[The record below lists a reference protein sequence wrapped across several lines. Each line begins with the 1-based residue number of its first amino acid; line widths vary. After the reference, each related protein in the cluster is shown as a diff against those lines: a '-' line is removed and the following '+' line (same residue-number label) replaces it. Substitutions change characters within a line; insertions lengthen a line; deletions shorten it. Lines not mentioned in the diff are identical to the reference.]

1 MPEICSNKKIKQEFL
16 LRDKDF
22 RINAVIHSGQW
33 YTFDKW
39 LKLSQ
44 VDREDLVKY
53 LEETTI
59 PIIHKQNS
67 YRVNSEEVFRW
78 YHENNLSIEEAIV
91 PNDFSPRVW
100 GGKTEVD
107 VLLETPQHISNIL
120 LVYCNDINVL
130 YKIKNILRG
139 YAWCVYRE
147 NKKQLK
153 IYTTSFKYI
162 EQILT
167 SQLTDREFNSLIIRY
182 TMQRKWRSLSDFDED
197 FLGGFLMFYSNF
209 SKQCLKPHMETIKT
223 YISSHEDIESQ
234 IREWIMIALNKFDE
248 KETVPFSA
256 YLNSYLQFRP
266 YELGNEL
273 LGDDL
278 ANFQKEHSRA
288 VKELA
293 TELNVDIKLV
303 DENLVRERM
312 GYSDKNEYFSLLE
325 RTIEFNSL
333 KVARDI
339 NWEDKNNEKQGSSI
353 FDRKE
358 KNEHD
363 RKRQTEISKA
373 IIKAT
378 IETEKYEDLE
388 TLLSNNFNALKYL
401 NVSNEYKMSLLK
413 QLQSKYVK
421 YPTFSLF

>member
-1 MPEICSNKKIKQEFL
+1 MPEICNNKKIKEQFS

-44 VDREDLVKY
+44 VDREDLIKY
-53 LEETTI
+53 LEETTV

-78 YHENNLSIEEAIV
+78 YHENNLNIEEAIV

-120 LVYCNDINVL
+120 LVYCDDVNVL
-130 YKIKNILRG
+130 YEIKNILRG

-167 SQLTDREFNSLIIRY
+167 SQLTDREFNSLVIRY
-182 TMQRKWRSLSDFDED
+182 TVQRKWRSLSDFDED

-223 YISSHEDIESQ
+223 YINSHEDIESQ

-256 YLNSYLQFRP
+256 YLNRYLQFRP

-293 TELNVDIKLV
+293 SELNVDIKLV
-303 DENLVRERM
+303 DENLIREKM

-339 NWEDKNNEKQGSSI
+339 NWEEKNNEKQGSSI

-363 RKRQTEISKA
+363 RRRQTEISKA

-378 IETEKYEDLE
+378 IETGKYEDLE
-388 TLLSNNFNALKYL
+388 TLLSNNFDALKYL

-413 QLQSKYVK
+413 QLQSK
-421 YPTFSLF
+421 

>member
-1 MPEICSNKKIKQEFL
+1 MPEICNNKKIKERFS

-67 YRVNSEEVFRW
+67 YRVDSEEVFRW
-78 YHENNLSIEEAIV
+78 YHENNLNIEEAIV

-120 LVYCNDINVL
+120 LVYCDDVNVL

-167 SQLTDREFNSLIIRY
+167 SQLTDREFNSLVIRY
-182 TMQRKWRSLSDFDED
+182 TVQRKWRSLSDFDED

-223 YISSHEDIESQ
+223 YINSHEDIESQ

-256 YLNSYLQFRP
+256 YLNRYLQFRP

-293 TELNVDIKLV
+293 SELNVDIKLV
-303 DENLVRERM
+303 DENLIREKM

-339 NWEDKNNEKQGSSI
+339 NWEEKNNEKQGSSI

-378 IETEKYEDLE
+378 IETERYEDLE
-388 TLLSNNFNALKYL
+388 TLLSNNFDALKYL

-413 QLQSKYVK
+413 QLQSK
-421 YPTFSLF
+421 

>member
-1 MPEICSNKKIKQEFL
+1 MPEICNNKKIKENFSL
-16 LRDKDF
+16 KDKDF

-53 LEETTI
+53 LEETTV

-67 YRVNSEEVFRW
+67 YRVDSEEVFRW
-78 YHENNLSIEEAIV
+78 YHENNLNIEEAIV

-167 SQLTDREFNSLIIRY
+167 SQLTGREFNSLVIRY
-182 TMQRKWRSLSDFDED
+182 TVQRKWRSLSDFDED

-223 YISSHEDIESQ
+223 YINSHEDIESQ
-234 IREWIMIALNKFDE
+234 IREWIMIALNKFNE

-256 YLNSYLQFRP
+256 YLNRYLQFRP

-293 TELNVDIKLV
+293 SELNVDIKLV

-339 NWEDKNNEKQGSSI
+339 NWEEKNNEKQGSSI
-353 FDRKE
+353 FERKE

-363 RKRQTEISKA
+363 RRRQTEISKA
-373 IIKAT
+373 VIKAA
-378 IETEKYEDLE
+378 IETRKYEDLE
-388 TLLSNNFNALKYL
+388 TLLSNNFDALKYL

-413 QLQSKYVK
+413 QLQSK
-421 YPTFSLF
+421 

>member
-1 MPEICSNKKIKQEFL
+1 MPEICNNKKIKEQFS

-67 YRVNSEEVFRW
+67 YRVDSEEVFRW
-78 YHENNLSIEEAIV
+78 YHENNLNIEEAIV

-120 LVYCNDINVL
+120 LVYCDDVNVL

-167 SQLTDREFNSLIIRY
+167 SQLTEREFNSLVIRY
-182 TMQRKWRSLSDFDED
+182 TVQRKWRSLSDFDED

-223 YISSHEDIESQ
+223 YINSHEDIESQ

-256 YLNSYLQFRP
+256 YLNRYLQFRP

-293 TELNVDIKLV
+293 SELNVDIKLV
-303 DENLVRERM
+303 DENLIREKM

-339 NWEDKNNEKQGSSI
+339 NWEEKNNEKQGSSI

-363 RKRQTEISKA
+363 RRRQTEISKA

-378 IETEKYEDLE
+378 IETERYEDLE
-388 TLLSNNFNALKYL
+388 TLLSNNFDALKYL

-413 QLQSKYVK
+413 QLQSK
-421 YPTFSLF
+421 

>member
-1 MPEICSNKKIKQEFL
+1 MPEICNNKKIKERFS

-53 LEETTI
+53 LEETTV

-67 YRVNSEEVFRW
+67 YRVDSEEVFRW
-78 YHENNLSIEEAIV
+78 YHENNLNIEEAIV

-167 SQLTDREFNSLIIRY
+167 SQLTGREFNSLVIRY
-182 TMQRKWRSLSDFDED
+182 TVQRKWRSLSDFDED

-223 YISSHEDIESQ
+223 YINSHEDIESQ

-256 YLNSYLQFRP
+256 YLNRYLQFRP

-293 TELNVDIKLV
+293 TELNVDIKSV

-339 NWEDKNNEKQGSSI
+339 NWEEKNNEKQGSSI
-353 FDRKE
+353 FERKE

-363 RKRQTEISKA
+363 RRRQTEISKA

-378 IETEKYEDLE
+378 IETERYEDLE

-413 QLQSKYVK
+413 QLQSK
-421 YPTFSLF
+421 

>member
-1 MPEICSNKKIKQEFL
+1 MPEICNNKKIKEQFS

-53 LEETTI
+53 LEETTV

-67 YRVNSEEVFRW
+67 YRVDSEEVFRW
-78 YHENNLSIEEAIV
+78 YHENNLNIEEAIV

-120 LVYCNDINVL
+120 LVYCDDINVL
-130 YKIKNILRG
+130 YKIRSILRG

-167 SQLTDREFNSLIIRY
+167 SQLTGREFNSLVIRY
-182 TMQRKWRSLSDFDED
+182 TVQRKWRSLSDFDED

-223 YISSHEDIESQ
+223 YINSHEDIESQ

-256 YLNSYLQFRP
+256 YLNRYLQFRP

-293 TELNVDIKLV
+293 SELNVDIKLV
-303 DENLVRERM
+303 DENLIREKM

-339 NWEDKNNEKQGSSI
+339 NWEEKNNEKQGSSI

-363 RKRQTEISKA
+363 RRRQTEISKA

-378 IETEKYEDLE
+378 IETERYEDLE
-388 TLLSNNFNALKYL
+388 TLLSNNFDALKYL

-413 QLQSKYVK
+413 QLQSK
-421 YPTFSLF
+421 

>member
-1 MPEICSNKKIKQEFL
+1 MPEICNNKKIKEQFS

-67 YRVNSEEVFRW
+67 YRVDSEEVFRW
-78 YHENNLSIEEAIV
+78 YHGNNLNIEEAIV

-120 LVYCNDINVL
+120 LVYCDDVNVL

-162 EQILT
+162 EQILK
-167 SQLTDREFNSLIIRY
+167 SQLTGREFNSLVIRY
-182 TMQRKWRSLSDFDED
+182 TVQRKWRSLSDFDED

-223 YISSHEDIESQ
+223 YINSHEDIESQ

-256 YLNSYLQFRP
+256 YLNRYLQFRP

-293 TELNVDIKLV
+293 SELNVDIKLV
-303 DENLVRERM
+303 DENLIREKM

-339 NWEDKNNEKQGSSI
+339 NWEEKNNEKQGSSI

-363 RKRQTEISKA
+363 RRRQTEISKA

-378 IETEKYEDLE
+378 IETERYEDLE
-388 TLLSNNFNALKYL
+388 TLLSNNFDALKYL

-413 QLQSKYVK
+413 QLQSK
-421 YPTFSLF
+421 

>member
-1 MPEICSNKKIKQEFL
+1 MPEICNNKKIKESFSL
-16 LRDKDF
+16 KDKDF

-53 LEETTI
+53 LEETTV

-67 YRVNSEEVFRW
+67 YRVDSEEVFRW
-78 YHENNLSIEEAIV
+78 YRENNLNIEEAIV

-107 VLLETPQHISNIL
+107 VLLETPQHVSNIL

-167 SQLTDREFNSLIIRY
+167 SQLTGREFNSLVIRY
-182 TMQRKWRSLSDFDED
+182 TVQRKWRSLSDFDED

-223 YISSHEDIESQ
+223 YINSHEDIESQ

-256 YLNSYLQFRP
+256 YLNRYLQFRP

-293 TELNVDIKLV
+293 SELNVDIKLV

-339 NWEDKNNEKQGSSI
+339 NWEEKNNEKQGSSI

-363 RKRQTEISKA
+363 RRRQTEISKA

-378 IETEKYEDLE
+378 IETGRYEDLE
-388 TLLSNNFNALKYL
+388 TLLSNNFDALKYL

-413 QLQSKYVK
+413 QLQSK
-421 YPTFSLF
+421 

>member
-1 MPEICSNKKIKQEFL
+1 MPEICNNKKIKEQFS
-16 LRDKDF
+16 LRDKNF

-53 LEETTI
+53 LEETTV

-78 YHENNLSIEEAIV
+78 YHENNLNIEEAIV

-167 SQLTDREFNSLIIRY
+167 SQLTSREFNSLVIRY
-182 TMQRKWRSLSDFDED
+182 TVQRKWRSLSDFDED

-223 YISSHEDIESQ
+223 YINSHEDIESQ

-256 YLNSYLQFRP
+256 YLNRYLQFRP

-293 TELNVDIKLV
+293 SELNVDIKLV
-303 DENLVRERM
+303 DENLVREKM

-388 TLLSNNFNALKYL
+388 TLLSNNFDALKYL

-413 QLQSKYVK
+413 QLQSK
-421 YPTFSLF
+421 

>member
-1 MPEICSNKKIKQEFL
+1 MPEICNNKKIKEQFS

-44 VDREDLVKY
+44 VDREDLIKY

-67 YRVNSEEVFRW
+67 YRVDSEEVFRW
-78 YHENNLSIEEAIV
+78 YHENNLNIEEAIV

-107 VLLETPQHISNIL
+107 VLLETSQHISNIL
-120 LVYCNDINVL
+120 LVYCDDVNVL

-167 SQLTDREFNSLIIRY
+167 SQLTGKEFNSLVIRY
-182 TMQRKWRSLSDFDED
+182 TVQRKWRSLSDFDED

-223 YISSHEDIESQ
+223 YINSYEDIESQ

-256 YLNSYLQFRP
+256 YLNRYLQFRP

-293 TELNVDIKLV
+293 SELNVDIKSV

-339 NWEDKNNEKQGSSI
+339 NWEEKNNEKQGSSI
-353 FDRKE
+353 FERKE

-363 RKRQTEISKA
+363 RRRQTEISKA
-373 IIKAT
+373 IIKAA

-388 TLLSNNFNALKYL
+388 TLLSNNFSALKYL

-413 QLQSKYVK
+413 QLQSK
-421 YPTFSLF
+421 

>member
-1 MPEICSNKKIKQEFL
+1 MPEICNNKKIKEQFS

-53 LEETTI
+53 LEETTV

-67 YRVNSEEVFRW
+67 YRVDSEEVFRW
-78 YHENNLSIEEAIV
+78 YHENNLNIEEAIV

-120 LVYCNDINVL
+120 LVYCDDVNVL

-162 EQILT
+162 KQILT

-223 YISSHEDIESQ
+223 YINSHEDIESQ

-256 YLNSYLQFRP
+256 YLNRYLQFRP

-293 TELNVDIKLV
+293 SELNIDIKLV
-303 DENLVRERM
+303 DENLVREKM

-325 RTIEFNSL
+325 KTIEFNSL

-339 NWEDKNNEKQGSSI
+339 NWEEKNNEKQGSSI
-353 FDRKE
+353 FERKE

-363 RKRQTEISKA
+363 RRRQTEISKA

-378 IETEKYEDLE
+378 IETERYEDLE
-388 TLLSNNFNALKYL
+388 TLLSNNFDALKYL

-413 QLQSKYVK
+413 QLQSK
-421 YPTFSLF
+421 

>member
-1 MPEICSNKKIKQEFL
+1 MPEICNNKKIKEQFS

-67 YRVNSEEVFRW
+67 YRVDSKEVFKW
-78 YHENNLSIEEAIV
+78 YHENNLNIEEAIV

-167 SQLTDREFNSLIIRY
+167 SQLTDREFNSLVIRY
-182 TMQRKWRSLSDFDED
+182 TVQRKWRSLSDFDED

-223 YISSHEDIESQ
+223 YINSHEDIESQ

-256 YLNSYLQFRP
+256 YLNRYLQFRP

-293 TELNVDIKLV
+293 SEFNVDIKSV
-303 DENLVRERM
+303 DENLVREKM

-339 NWEDKNNEKQGSSI
+339 NWEEKNNEKQGSSI

-363 RKRQTEISKA
+363 RRRQTEISKA

-378 IETEKYEDLE
+378 IETERYEDLE
-388 TLLSNNFNALKYL
+388 TLLSNNFDALKYL

-413 QLQSKYVK
+413 QLQSK
-421 YPTFSLF
+421 

>member
-1 MPEICSNKKIKQEFL
+1 MPEICNNKKIKEQFS

-44 VDREDLVKY
+44 VDKEDLVKY
-53 LEETTI
+53 LEETNV

-67 YRVNSEEVFRW
+67 YRVDSKEVFKW
-78 YHENNLSIEEAIV
+78 YHENNLNIEEAIV

-167 SQLTDREFNSLIIRY
+167 SQLTDREFNSLVIRY
-182 TMQRKWRSLSDFDED
+182 TVQRKWRSLSDFDED

-223 YISSHEDIESQ
+223 YINSHEDIESQ

-256 YLNSYLQFRP
+256 YLNRYLQFRP

-293 TELNVDIKLV
+293 SEFNVDIKSV

-339 NWEDKNNEKQGSSI
+339 NWEEKNNEKQGSSI

-358 KNEHD
+358 KMNMTERD
-363 RKRQTEISKA
+363 RQR
-373 IIKAT
+373 
-378 IETEKYEDLE
+378 
-388 TLLSNNFNALKYL
+388 
-401 NVSNEYKMSLLK
+401 
-413 QLQSKYVK
+413 
-421 YPTFSLF
+421 

>member
-1 MPEICSNKKIKQEFL
+1 MPEICNNKKIKEQFS

-33 YTFDKW
+33 YTLDKW

-67 YRVNSEEVFRW
+67 YRVDSEEVFRW
-78 YHENNLSIEEAIV
+78 YHENNLNIEEAIV

-120 LVYCNDINVL
+120 LVYCDDVNVL

-167 SQLTDREFNSLIIRY
+167 SQLTGREFNSLVIRY
-182 TMQRKWRSLSDFDED
+182 TVQRKWRSLSDFDED
-197 FLGGFLMFYSNF
+197 FLCGFLMFYSNF

-223 YISSHEDIESQ
+223 YINSHEDIESQ

-256 YLNSYLQFRP
+256 YLNRYLQFRP

-293 TELNVDIKLV
+293 SELNIDIKLV
-303 DENLVRERM
+303 DENLVREKM

-339 NWEDKNNEKQGSSI
+339 NWEEKNNEKQGSSI

-363 RKRQTEISKA
+363 RRRQTEISKA

-378 IETEKYEDLE
+378 IETERYEDLE
-388 TLLSNNFNALKYL
+388 TLLSNNFDALKYL

-413 QLQSKYVK
+413 QLQSK
-421 YPTFSLF
+421 

>member
-1 MPEICSNKKIKQEFL
+1 MPEICNNKKIKEQFS

-67 YRVNSEEVFRW
+67 YRVDSEEVFRW
-78 YHENNLSIEEAIV
+78 YHENNLNIEEAIV

-167 SQLTDREFNSLIIRY
+167 SQLTDREFNSLVIRY
-182 TMQRKWRSLSDFDED
+182 TVQRKWRSLSDFDED

-223 YISSHEDIESQ
+223 YINSHEDIESQ

-256 YLNSYLQFRP
+256 YLNRYLQFRP

-293 TELNVDIKLV
+293 SELNVDIKLV
-303 DENLVRERM
+303 DENLIREKM

-339 NWEDKNNEKQGSSI
+339 NWEEKNNEKQGSSI

-363 RKRQTEISKA
+363 RRRQTETSKA

-378 IETEKYEDLE
+378 IETERYEDLE
-388 TLLSNNFNALKYL
+388 TLLSNNFDALKYL

-413 QLQSKYVK
+413 QLQSK
-421 YPTFSLF
+421 

>member
-1 MPEICSNKKIKQEFL
+1 MPEIYSNKKIKQEFL

-44 VDREDLVKY
+44 VDKEDLVKY
-53 LEETTI
+53 LEETAV
-59 PIIHKQNS
+59 PIIHKQDS
-67 YRVNSEEVFRW
+67 YRVDSKEVFRW
-78 YHENNLSIEEAIV
+78 YSENNLDIEKAIV

-120 LVYCNDINVL
+120 LVYCNDINIL

-153 IYTTSFKYI
+153 IYTTSFQYI

-223 YISSHEDIESQ
+223 YINSHEDIESQ

-256 YLNSYLQFRP
+256 YLNRYLQFRP

-303 DENLVRERM
+303 DENLVREKM

-388 TLLSNNFNALKYL
+388 TLLSNNFDALKYL

-413 QLQSKYVK
+413 QLQSK
-421 YPTFSLF
+421 

>member
-1 MPEICSNKKIKQEFL
+1 MPEICNNKKIKEQFS

-67 YRVNSEEVFRW
+67 YRVDSKEVFRW
-78 YHENNLSIEEAIV
+78 YHENNLNIEEAIV

-120 LVYCNDINVL
+120 LVYCDDVNVL

-167 SQLTDREFNSLIIRY
+167 SQLTDREFNSLVIRY
-182 TMQRKWRSLSDFDED
+182 TVQRKWRSLSDFDED

-223 YISSHEDIESQ
+223 YINSHEDIESQ

-256 YLNSYLQFRP
+256 YLNRYLQFRP

-293 TELNVDIKLV
+293 SELNVDIKLV
-303 DENLVRERM
+303 DENLIREKM

-339 NWEDKNNEKQGSSI
+339 NWEEKNNEKQGSSI

-363 RKRQTEISKA
+363 RRRQTEISKA

-378 IETEKYEDLE
+378 IETERYEDLE
-388 TLLSNNFNALKYL
+388 TLLSNNFDALKYL

-413 QLQSKYVK
+413 QLQSK
-421 YPTFSLF
+421 

>member
-1 MPEICSNKKIKQEFL
+1 MPEICNNKKIKEQFS

-44 VDREDLVKY
+44 VDKEDLIKY

-67 YRVNSEEVFRW
+67 YRVDSKEVFKW
-78 YHENNLSIEEAIV
+78 YHENNLNIEEAIV

-130 YKIKNILRG
+130 YKIKNISRG

-167 SQLTDREFNSLIIRY
+167 SQLTDREFNSLVIRY
-182 TMQRKWRSLSDFDED
+182 TVQRKWRSLSDFDED

-223 YISSHEDIESQ
+223 YINSHEDIESQ

-256 YLNSYLQFRP
+256 YLNRYLQFRP

-293 TELNVDIKLV
+293 SELNVDIKLV
-303 DENLVRERM
+303 DENLVREKM

-339 NWEDKNNEKQGSSI
+339 NWEEKNNEKQGSSI

-363 RKRQTEISKA
+363 RRRQTEISKA

-378 IETEKYEDLE
+378 IETERYEDLE
-388 TLLSNNFNALKYL
+388 TLLSNNFDALKYL

-413 QLQSKYVK
+413 QLQSK
-421 YPTFSLF
+421 

>member
-1 MPEICSNKKIKQEFL
+1 MPEICNNKKIKENFSL
-16 LRDKDF
+16 KDKDF

-53 LEETTI
+53 LEETTV

-67 YRVNSEEVFRW
+67 YRVDSKEVFRW
-78 YHENNLSIEEAIV
+78 YHENNLNIEEAIV

-120 LVYCNDINVL
+120 LVYCDDVNVL

-167 SQLTDREFNSLIIRY
+167 SQLTGREFNSLVIRY
-182 TMQRKWRSLSDFDED
+182 TVQRKWRSLSDFDED
-197 FLGGFLMFYSNF
+197 FLGGFLIFYSNF

-223 YISSHEDIESQ
+223 YINSHEDIESQ

-256 YLNSYLQFRP
+256 YLNRYLQFRP

-293 TELNVDIKLV
+293 TELNVDIKMV

-388 TLLSNNFNALKYL
+388 TLLSNNFDALKYL

-413 QLQSKYVK
+413 QLQSK
-421 YPTFSLF
+421 

>member
-1 MPEICSNKKIKQEFL
+1 MPEICNNKKIKEQFS

-44 VDREDLVKY
+44 VDREDLIKY
-53 LEETTI
+53 LEETTV

-67 YRVNSEEVFRW
+67 YRVDSEEVFRW
-78 YHENNLSIEEAIV
+78 YHENNLNIEEAIV

-120 LVYCNDINVL
+120 LVYCDDVNVL

-153 IYTTSFKYI
+153 IYTTSFKYV

-167 SQLTDREFNSLIIRY
+167 SQLTDREFNSLVIRY
-182 TMQRKWRSLSDFDED
+182 TVQRKWRSLSDFDED

-223 YISSHEDIESQ
+223 YINSYEDIESQ

-256 YLNSYLQFRP
+256 YLNRYLQFRP

-293 TELNVDIKLV
+293 SELNIDIKLV
-303 DENLVRERM
+303 DENLVREKM

-325 RTIEFNSL
+325 KTIEFNSL

-339 NWEDKNNEKQGSSI
+339 NWEEKNNEKQGSSI

-378 IETEKYEDLE
+378 IETERYEDLE
-388 TLLSNNFNALKYL
+388 TLLSNNFDALKYL

-413 QLQSKYVK
+413 QLQSK
-421 YPTFSLF
+421 

>member
-1 MPEICSNKKIKQEFL
+1 MPEICNNKKIKEQFSL
-16 LRDKDF
+16 KDKDF

-53 LEETTI
+53 LEETTA

-67 YRVNSEEVFRW
+67 YRVNSKEVFRW
-78 YHENNLSIEEAIV
+78 YRENNLNIEEAIV

-120 LVYCNDINVL
+120 LVYCDDVNVL

-167 SQLTDREFNSLIIRY
+167 SQLTGREFNSLVIRY
-182 TMQRKWRSLSDFDED
+182 TVQRKWRSLSDFDED

-223 YISSHEDIESQ
+223 YINSHEDIESQ

-256 YLNSYLQFRP
+256 YLNRYLQFRP

-293 TELNVDIKLV
+293 SELNVDIKSV
-303 DENLVRERM
+303 DENLVREKM

-339 NWEDKNNEKQGSSI
+339 NWEEKNNEKQGSSI
-353 FDRKE
+353 FERKE

-363 RKRQTEISKA
+363 RRRQTEISKA

-378 IETEKYEDLE
+378 IETGKYEDLE
-388 TLLSNNFNALKYL
+388 TLLSNNFDALKYL

-413 QLQSKYVK
+413 QLQSK
-421 YPTFSLF
+421 

>member
-1 MPEICSNKKIKQEFL
+1 MPEICNNKKIKENFSL
-16 LRDKDF
+16 KDKNF
-22 RINAVIHSGQW
+22 KINAVIHSGQW

-44 VDREDLVKY
+44 VDKEDLVKY
-53 LEETTI
+53 LEKTTV

-67 YRVNSEEVFRW
+67 YRVDSEEVFRW
-78 YHENNLSIEEAIV
+78 YHENNLNIEEAIV

-167 SQLTDREFNSLIIRY
+167 SQLTEREFNSLVIRY
-182 TMQRKWRSLSDFDED
+182 TVQRKWRSLSDFDED

-223 YISSHEDIESQ
+223 YINSHEDIESQ

-256 YLNSYLQFRP
+256 YLNRYLQFRP

-293 TELNVDIKLV
+293 SELNIDIKLV
-303 DENLVRERM
+303 DENLVREKM

-339 NWEDKNNEKQGSSI
+339 NWEEKNNEKQGSSI
-353 FDRKE
+353 FERKE

-363 RKRQTEISKA
+363 RRRQTEISKA

-378 IETEKYEDLE
+378 IETERYEDLE
-388 TLLSNNFNALKYL
+388 TLLSNNFDALKYL

-413 QLQSKYVK
+413 QLQSK
-421 YPTFSLF
+421 

>member
-1 MPEICSNKKIKQEFL
+1 MPEICNNKKIKENFSL
-16 LRDKDF
+16 KDKNF
-22 RINAVIHSGQW
+22 KINAVIHSGQW

-44 VDREDLVKY
+44 VDKEDLVKY
-53 LEETTI
+53 LEETTV

-67 YRVNSEEVFRW
+67 YRVDSEEVFRW
-78 YHENNLSIEEAIV
+78 YRENNLNIEEAIV

-107 VLLETPQHISNIL
+107 VLLETPQHVSNIL

-167 SQLTDREFNSLIIRY
+167 SQLTGREFNSLVIRY
-182 TMQRKWRSLSDFDED
+182 TVQRKWRSLSDFDED

-223 YISSHEDIESQ
+223 YINSHEDIESQ
-234 IREWIMIALNKFDE
+234 IREWIMIALNKFNE

-256 YLNSYLQFRP
+256 YLNRYLQFRP

-293 TELNVDIKLV
+293 SELNVDIKSV

-312 GYSDKNEYFSLLE
+312 RYSDKNEYFSLLE

-339 NWEDKNNEKQGSSI
+339 NWEEKNNEKQGSSI
-353 FDRKE
+353 FERKE

-363 RKRQTEISKA
+363 RRRQTEISKA
-373 IIKAT
+373 VIKAA
-378 IETEKYEDLE
+378 IETRKYEDLE
-388 TLLSNNFNALKYL
+388 TLLSNNFSALKYL

-413 QLQSKYVK
+413 QLQSK
-421 YPTFSLF
+421 

>member
-1 MPEICSNKKIKQEFL
+1 MPEICNNKKIKEQFS

-67 YRVNSEEVFRW
+67 YRVDSKEVFKW
-78 YHENNLSIEEAIV
+78 YHENNLNIEEAIV

-153 IYTTSFKYI
+153 VYTTSFKYI

-167 SQLTDREFNSLIIRY
+167 SQLTGREFNSLVIRY
-182 TMQRKWRSLSDFDED
+182 TVQRKWRSLSDFDED

-223 YISSHEDIESQ
+223 YINSHEDIESQ

-256 YLNSYLQFRP
+256 YLNRYLQFRP

-278 ANFQKEHSRA
+278 ANFQREHSRA

-293 TELNVDIKLV
+293 SELNVDIKLV
-303 DENLVRERM
+303 DENLVREKM

-339 NWEDKNNEKQGSSI
+339 NWEEKNNEKQGSSI

-378 IETEKYEDLE
+378 IETGKYEDLE
-388 TLLSNNFNALKYL
+388 TLLSNNFDALKYL

-413 QLQSKYVK
+413 QLQSK
-421 YPTFSLF
+421 

>member
-53 LEETTI
+53 LEDTTV

-67 YRVNSEEVFRW
+67 YRVDSEEVFRW
-78 YHENNLSIEEAIV
+78 YRENNLNIEEAIV

-120 LVYCNDINVL
+120 LVYCNDINIL

-167 SQLTDREFNSLIIRY
+167 SQLTDREYSSLIIRY

-223 YISSHEDIESQ
+223 YINSHEDIESQ

-256 YLNSYLQFRP
+256 YLNRYLQFRP

-278 ANFQKEHSRA
+278 ANFQKEHSRV

-293 TELNVDIKLV
+293 LELNVDIKMV
-303 DENLVRERM
+303 DENLIRERM

-363 RKRQTEISKA
+363 RRRQTEISKA

-378 IETEKYEDLE
+378 IETGKYEDLE
-388 TLLSNNFNALKYL
+388 TLLSNNFSALKYL

-413 QLQSKYVK
+413 QLQSK
-421 YPTFSLF
+421 

>member
-1 MPEICSNKKIKQEFL
+1 MPEICNNKKIKEQFS

-67 YRVNSEEVFRW
+67 YRVDSKEVFKW
-78 YHENNLSIEEAIV
+78 YHENNLNIEEAIV

-120 LVYCNDINVL
+120 LVYCDDVNVL

-167 SQLTDREFNSLIIRY
+167 SQLTGREFNSLVIRY
-182 TMQRKWRSLSDFDED
+182 TVQRKWRSLSDFDED

-223 YISSHEDIESQ
+223 YINSHEDIESQ

-256 YLNSYLQFRP
+256 YLNRYLQFRP

-293 TELNVDIKLV
+293 SELNVDIKSV

-339 NWEDKNNEKQGSSI
+339 NWEEKNNEKQGSSI

-378 IETEKYEDLE
+378 IETGKYEDLE
-388 TLLSNNFNALKYL
+388 TLLSNNFDALKYL

-413 QLQSKYVK
+413 QLQSK
-421 YPTFSLF
+421 

>member
-1 MPEICSNKKIKQEFL
+1 MPEICNNKKIKEQFS

-67 YRVNSEEVFRW
+67 YRVDSKEVFKW
-78 YHENNLSIEEAIV
+78 YHENNLNIEEAIV

-167 SQLTDREFNSLIIRY
+167 SQLTGREFNSLVIRY
-182 TMQRKWRSLSDFDED
+182 TVQRKWRSLSDFDED

-223 YISSHEDIESQ
+223 YINSHEDIESQ

-256 YLNSYLQFRP
+256 YLNRYLQFRP

-293 TELNVDIKLV
+293 SELNVDIKLV
-303 DENLVRERM
+303 DENLVREKM

-339 NWEDKNNEKQGSSI
+339 NWEEKNNEKQGSSI
-353 FDRKE
+353 FERKE

-363 RKRQTEISKA
+363 RRRQTEISKA

-388 TLLSNNFNALKYL
+388 TLLSNNFDALKYL

-413 QLQSKYVK
+413 QLQSK
-421 YPTFSLF
+421 

>member
-1 MPEICSNKKIKQEFL
+1 MPEICNNKKIKEQFS

-53 LEETTI
+53 LEETTV

-67 YRVNSEEVFRW
+67 YRVDSEEVFRW
-78 YHENNLSIEEAIV
+78 YHENNLNIEEAIV

-167 SQLTDREFNSLIIRY
+167 SQLTDREFNSLVIRY
-182 TMQRKWRSLSDFDED
+182 TVQRKWRSLSDFDED

-223 YISSHEDIESQ
+223 YINSHEDIESQ

-256 YLNSYLQFRP
+256 YLNRYLQFRP

-293 TELNVDIKLV
+293 SELNVDIKLV

-339 NWEDKNNEKQGSSI
+339 NWEEKNNEKQGSSI

-363 RKRQTEISKA
+363 RRRQTEISKA

-378 IETEKYEDLE
+378 IETERYEDLE
-388 TLLSNNFNALKYL
+388 TLLSNNFDALKYL

-413 QLQSKYVK
+413 QLQSK
-421 YPTFSLF
+421 

>member
-1 MPEICSNKKIKQEFL
+1 MPEICNNKKIKENFSL
-16 LRDKDF
+16 KDKNF

-44 VDREDLVKY
+44 VDREDLIKY
-53 LEETTI
+53 LEETTV

-67 YRVNSEEVFRW
+67 YRVDSEEVFRW
-78 YHENNLSIEEAIV
+78 YRENNLNIEEAIV

-107 VLLETPQHISNIL
+107 VLLETPQHVSNIL

-167 SQLTDREFNSLIIRY
+167 SQLTGREFNSLVIRY
-182 TMQRKWRSLSDFDED
+182 TVQRKWRSLSDFDED

-223 YISSHEDIESQ
+223 YINSHEDIESQ
-234 IREWIMIALNKFDE
+234 IREWIMIALNKFNE

-256 YLNSYLQFRP
+256 YLNRYLQFRP

-293 TELNVDIKLV
+293 SELNVDIKLV
-303 DENLVRERM
+303 DENLIREKM

-339 NWEDKNNEKQGSSI
+339 NWEEKNNEKQGSSI

-363 RKRQTEISKA
+363 KRRQTEISKA

-378 IETEKYEDLE
+378 IETERYEDLE
-388 TLLSNNFNALKYL
+388 TLLSNNFDALKYL

-413 QLQSKYVK
+413 QLQSK
-421 YPTFSLF
+421 

>member
-1 MPEICSNKKIKQEFL
+1 MPEICNNKKIKENFSL
-16 LRDKDF
+16 KDKNF

-44 VDREDLVKY
+44 VDKEDLVKY
-53 LEETTI
+53 LEETTV

-78 YHENNLSIEEAIV
+78 YRENNLNIEEAIV

-107 VLLETPQHISNIL
+107 VLLETPQHVSNIL

-167 SQLTDREFNSLIIRY
+167 SQLTGREFNSLVIRY
-182 TMQRKWRSLSDFDED
+182 TVQRKWRSLSDFDED

-223 YISSHEDIESQ
+223 YINSHEDIESQ

-256 YLNSYLQFRP
+256 YLNRYLQFRP

-293 TELNVDIKLV
+293 SELNVDIKLV

-339 NWEDKNNEKQGSSI
+339 NWEEKNNEKQGSSI
-353 FDRKE
+353 FERKE

-363 RKRQTEISKA
+363 RRRQTEISKA
-373 IIKAT
+373 VIKAA
-378 IETEKYEDLE
+378 IETRKYEDLE
-388 TLLSNNFNALKYL
+388 TLLSNNFSALKYL

-413 QLQSKYVK
+413 QLQSK
-421 YPTFSLF
+421 

>member
-1 MPEICSNKKIKQEFL
+1 MPEICSNKKIKEQFS

-44 VDREDLVKY
+44 VDKEDLIKY
-53 LEETTI
+53 LEETTV

-67 YRVNSEEVFRW
+67 YRVDSKEVFRW
-78 YHENNLSIEEAIV
+78 YHENNLNIEEAIV

-120 LVYCNDINVL
+120 LVYCDDVNVL

-182 TMQRKWRSLSDFDED
+182 TVQRKWRSLSDFDED

-223 YISSHEDIESQ
+223 YINSHEDIESQ

-256 YLNSYLQFRP
+256 YLNRYLQFRP

-293 TELNVDIKLV
+293 TELNVDIKMV
-303 DENLVRERM
+303 DENLVREKM

-339 NWEDKNNEKQGSSI
+339 NWEEKNNEKQGSSI

-378 IETEKYEDLE
+378 IETERYEDLE
-388 TLLSNNFNALKYL
+388 TLLSNNFDALKYL

-413 QLQSKYVK
+413 QLQSK
-421 YPTFSLF
+421 

>member
-1 MPEICSNKKIKQEFL
+1 MPEICNNKKIKEQFSL
-16 LRDKDF
+16 KDKDF

-53 LEETTI
+53 LEETTV

-67 YRVNSEEVFRW
+67 YRVDSKEVFRW
-78 YHENNLSIEEAIV
+78 YHENNLNIEEAIV

-120 LVYCNDINVL
+120 LVYCDDVNVL

-167 SQLTDREFNSLIIRY
+167 SQLTDREFNSLVIRY
-182 TMQRKWRSLSDFDED
+182 TVQRKWRSLSDFDED

-223 YISSHEDIESQ
+223 YINSHEDIESQ

-256 YLNSYLQFRP
+256 YLNRYLQFRP

-293 TELNVDIKLV
+293 SELNIDIKSV
-303 DENLVRERM
+303 DENLVREKM

-339 NWEDKNNEKQGSSI
+339 NWEEKNNEKQGSSI

-363 RKRQTEISKA
+363 RRRQTEISKA

-378 IETEKYEDLE
+378 IETERYEDLE
-388 TLLSNNFNALKYL
+388 TLLSNNFDTLKYL

-413 QLQSKYVK
+413 QLQSK
-421 YPTFSLF
+421 

>member
-1 MPEICSNKKIKQEFL
+1 MPEICNNKKIKEQFS

-53 LEETTI
+53 LEETTV

-67 YRVNSEEVFRW
+67 YRVDSEEVFRW
-78 YHENNLSIEEAIV
+78 YHENNLNIEEAIV

-120 LVYCNDINVL
+120 LVYCDDVNVL
-130 YKIKNILRG
+130 YKIKSILRG

-167 SQLTDREFNSLIIRY
+167 SQLTDREFNSLVIRY
-182 TMQRKWRSLSDFDED
+182 TVQRKWRSLSDFDED
-197 FLGGFLMFYSNF
+197 FLGGLLMFYSNF

-223 YISSHEDIESQ
+223 YINSYEDIESQ

-256 YLNSYLQFRP
+256 YLNRYLQFRP

-293 TELNVDIKLV
+293 SEFNVDIKSV

-339 NWEDKNNEKQGSSI
+339 NWEEKNNEKQGSSI

-378 IETEKYEDLE
+378 IETGKYEDLE
-388 TLLSNNFNALKYL
+388 TLLSNNFDALKYL

-413 QLQSKYVK
+413 QLQSK
-421 YPTFSLF
+421 

>member
-1 MPEICSNKKIKQEFL
+1 MPEICNNKKIKEQFS
-16 LRDKDF
+16 LRDKGF

-67 YRVNSEEVFRW
+67 YRVDSEEVFRW
-78 YHENNLSIEEAIV
+78 YHENNLNIEEAIV

-120 LVYCNDINVL
+120 LVYCDDVNVL

-167 SQLTDREFNSLIIRY
+167 SQLTGREFNSLVIRY
-182 TMQRKWRSLSDFDED
+182 TVQRKWRSLSDFDED

-223 YISSHEDIESQ
+223 YINSHEDIESQ

-256 YLNSYLQFRP
+256 YLNRYLQFRP

-293 TELNVDIKLV
+293 TELNVDIKMI
-303 DENLVRERM
+303 DENLVREKM

-339 NWEDKNNEKQGSSI
+339 NWEEKNNEKQGSSI

-363 RKRQTEISKA
+363 RRRQTEISKA

-378 IETEKYEDLE
+378 IETERYEDLE
-388 TLLSNNFNALKYL
+388 TLLSNNFDALKYL

-413 QLQSKYVK
+413 QLQSK
-421 YPTFSLF
+421 

>member
-53 LEETTI
+53 LEETTV
-59 PIIHKQNS
+59 PIIHKQDS
-67 YRVNSEEVFRW
+67 YRVDSKEVFRW
-78 YHENNLSIEEAIV
+78 YSENSLDIEKAIV

-120 LVYCNDINVL
+120 LVYCNDINIL

-223 YISSHEDIESQ
+223 YINSHEDIESQ

-256 YLNSYLQFRP
+256 YLNRYLQFRP

-293 TELNVDIKLV
+293 SELNIDIKLV
-303 DENLVRERM
+303 DENLVREKM

-339 NWEDKNNEKQGSSI
+339 NWEEKNNEKQGSSI
-353 FDRKE
+353 FERKE

-363 RKRQTEISKA
+363 RRRQTEISKA

-378 IETEKYEDLE
+378 IETERYEDLE
-388 TLLSNNFNALKYL
+388 TLLSNNFDALKYL

-413 QLQSKYVK
+413 QLQLK
-421 YPTFSLF
+421 

>member
-1 MPEICSNKKIKQEFL
+1 MPEICNNKKIKEQFSL
-16 LRDKDF
+16 KDKDF

-44 VDREDLVKY
+44 VDKEDLVKY
-53 LEETTI
+53 LEETTA

-67 YRVNSEEVFRW
+67 YRVDSEEVFRW
-78 YHENNLSIEEAIV
+78 YHENNLNIEEAIV

-120 LVYCNDINVL
+120 LVYCDDVNVL

-167 SQLTDREFNSLIIRY
+167 SQLTDREFNSLIVRY

-223 YISSHEDIESQ
+223 YINSHEDIESQ

-256 YLNSYLQFRP
+256 YLNRYLQFRP

-293 TELNVDIKLV
+293 SELNVDIKLV
-303 DENLVRERM
+303 DENLVREKM

-339 NWEDKNNEKQGSSI
+339 NWEEKNNEKQGSSI

-363 RKRQTEISKA
+363 RRRQTEISKA

-378 IETEKYEDLE
+378 IETKRYEDLE
-388 TLLSNNFNALKYL
+388 TLLSNNFDALKYL

-413 QLQSKYVK
+413 QLQSK
-421 YPTFSLF
+421 

>member
-1 MPEICSNKKIKQEFL
+1 MPEICNNKKIKEQFS

-67 YRVNSEEVFRW
+67 YRVDSEEVFRW
-78 YHENNLSIEEAIV
+78 YHENNLNIEEAIV

-120 LVYCNDINVL
+120 LVYCDDVNVL

-167 SQLTDREFNSLIIRY
+167 SQLTEREFNSLVIRY
-182 TMQRKWRSLSDFDED
+182 TVQRKWRSLSDFDED

-223 YISSHEDIESQ
+223 YINSHEDIESQ

-256 YLNSYLQFRP
+256 YLNRYLQFRP

-293 TELNVDIKLV
+293 SELNVDIKLV
-303 DENLVRERM
+303 DENLVREKM

-339 NWEDKNNEKQGSSI
+339 NWEEKNNEKQGSSI

-363 RKRQTEISKA
+363 RRRQTEISKA

-378 IETEKYEDLE
+378 IETERYEDLE
-388 TLLSNNFNALKYL
+388 TLLSNNFDALKYL

-413 QLQSKYVK
+413 QLQSK
-421 YPTFSLF
+421 

>member
-1 MPEICSNKKIKQEFL
+1 MPEICNNKKIKERFS

-67 YRVNSEEVFRW
+67 YRVDSKEVFKW
-78 YHENNLSIEEAIV
+78 YHENNLNIEEAIV

-120 LVYCNDINVL
+120 LVYCDDVNVL

-167 SQLTDREFNSLIIRY
+167 SQLTDREFNSLVIRY
-182 TMQRKWRSLSDFDED
+182 TVQRKWRSLSDFDED

-223 YISSHEDIESQ
+223 YINSHEDIESQ

-256 YLNSYLQFRP
+256 YLNRYLQFRP

-293 TELNVDIKLV
+293 SELNVDIKLV
-303 DENLVRERM
+303 DENLIREKM

-339 NWEDKNNEKQGSSI
+339 NWEEKNNEKQGSSI

-378 IETEKYEDLE
+378 IETERYEDLE
-388 TLLSNNFNALKYL
+388 TLLSNNFDALKYL

-413 QLQSKYVK
+413 QLQSK
-421 YPTFSLF
+421 

>member
-1 MPEICSNKKIKQEFL
+1 MPEICNNKKIKEQFS

-67 YRVNSEEVFRW
+67 YRVDSEEVFRW
-78 YHENNLSIEEAIV
+78 YHENNLNIEEAIV

-120 LVYCNDINVL
+120 LVYCDDVNVL
-130 YKIKNILRG
+130 YKIKNILKG
-139 YAWCVYRE
+139 YAWCMYRE

-167 SQLTDREFNSLIIRY
+167 SQLTDREFNSLVIRY
-182 TMQRKWRSLSDFDED
+182 TVQRKWRSLSDFDED

-223 YISSHEDIESQ
+223 YINSHEDIESQ

-256 YLNSYLQFRP
+256 YLNRYLQFRP

-293 TELNVDIKLV
+293 SELNIDIRLV
-303 DENLVRERM
+303 DENLVREKM

-325 RTIEFNSL
+325 RAIEFNSL

-339 NWEDKNNEKQGSSI
+339 NWEEKNNEKQGSSI

-378 IETEKYEDLE
+378 IETGKYEDLE
-388 TLLSNNFNALKYL
+388 TLLSNNFDALKYL

-413 QLQSKYVK
+413 QLQSK
-421 YPTFSLF
+421 

>member
-1 MPEICSNKKIKQEFL
+1 MPEICSNKKIKQDFL

-53 LEETTI
+53 LGETTV

-67 YRVNSEEVFRW
+67 YRVDSEEVFRW
-78 YHENNLSIEEAIV
+78 YHENNLNIEEAIV

-167 SQLTDREFNSLIIRY
+167 SQLTGREFNSLVIRY
-182 TMQRKWRSLSDFDED
+182 TVQRKWRSLSDFDED

-223 YISSHEDIESQ
+223 YINSHEDIESQ

-256 YLNSYLQFRP
+256 YLNRYLQFRP

-293 TELNVDIKLV
+293 SELNVDIKLV
-303 DENLVRERM
+303 DENLIREKM

-339 NWEDKNNEKQGSSI
+339 NWEEKNNEKQGSSI

-363 RKRQTEISKA
+363 RRRQTEISKA

-378 IETEKYEDLE
+378 IETERYEDLE
-388 TLLSNNFNALKYL
+388 TLLSNNFDALKYL

-413 QLQSKYVK
+413 QLQSK
-421 YPTFSLF
+421 